1 MATAFRP
8 VAVIPVYNHG
18 EAVGAVVANV
28 RSHGLRCILVDDGS
42 SADCAAVL
50 DALAQAPDVTLVR
63 LALNQGKGGAM
74 MAGLRAAAAAGHSH
88 ALQIDA
94 DGQHDA
100 RDIPRFLASADA
112 QPDAVICGT
121 PVYDESVP
129 KARLIGRYATHIW
142 VWINSLS
149 LEIRDSMCGFRVYP
163 LAPVVRLIDEARL
176 GRRMDFD
183 PEVLVRLHWRGMKI
197 VSLPTRV
204 TYPQDGL
211 SHFRLGL
218 DNWLITKMHA
228 RLAVGMLLRSPMLL
242 WRKVSSR

>member
-74 MAGLRAAAAAGHSH
+74 MAGLRAAAAAGYSH

>member
-18 EAVGAVVANV
+18 EAVGAVAANV
-28 RSHGLRCILVDDGS
+28 RAHGLRCILVDDGS

-50 DALAQAPDVTLVR
+50 DALAQAADVTLVR

-74 MAGLRAAAAAGHSH
+74 MAGLRAAADAGYSH

-100 RDIPRFLASADA
+100 RDIPRFLASAA
-112 QPDAVICGT
+112 AEPDAVICGT

-129 KARLIGRYATHIW
+129 KVRLIARYATHIW